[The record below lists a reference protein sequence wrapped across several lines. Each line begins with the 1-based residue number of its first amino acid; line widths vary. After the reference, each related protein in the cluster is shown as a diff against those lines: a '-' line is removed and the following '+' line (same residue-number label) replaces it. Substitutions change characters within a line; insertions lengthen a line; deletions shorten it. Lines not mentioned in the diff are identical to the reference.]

1 MKQHTIDD
9 TQSKGL
15 RTARA
20 SQHRAVGVAIQAQP
34 LGTLWQR
41 VPHVVACVK
50 VGRTVEGPRPDV
62 SVIDVSVV
70 RAVRTPLQLF
80 SARVQYQLLR
90 HVEGVAIK
98 QMVRIFRNDDRHR
111 PPP

>member
-9 TQSKGL
+9 TPSNGQ

-20 SQHRAVGVAIQAQP
+20 SQHRAVGVAIQAQH

-50 VGRTVEGPRPDV
+50 VGRTVEGPRRDV
-62 SVIDVSVV
+62 IVSDVSVV
-70 RAVRTPLQLF
+70 RAVRTPLQLL
-80 SARVQYQLLR
+80 SARVQYLPAAAPR
-90 HVEGVAIK
+90 
-98 QMVRIFRNDDRHR
+98 
-111 PPP
+111 